1 MNRNKKTSN
10 LTDYNILSCKRI
22 HIVGIKGT
30 GTSALAE
37 IFSAHGIV
45 VTGSDIAD
53 TFYTDDVLKS
63 LGISPTLFDAA
74 NITDDIDLVVHSSAY
89 KVNENPELIA
99 AKNKNIPTLLY
110 TEALGLFSEG
120 RFSVAV
126 CGVHGKT
133 TTTGIL
139 GTILKAVNF
148 PSQILAGSAVTGFGG
163 KSTLSIMPKDSD
175 CEPIFLAE
183 TCEYQRHFMSFSP
196 NIIIMT
202 GVESDHQDYFPT
214 YEDIRS
220 AFVDFCSK
228 LPDGGILVFC
238 SDDAGANEVASIV
251 AKNRPDIKMLPYG
264 ESSLVYRLRYG
275 EIKNGMQS
283 FFVNE
288 TEFAIRIPGKHIALD
303 SCGAVSVVCELLKC
317 HNVQT
322 DETVNIRRGL
332 ADFSGAKRRAEI
344 VANING
350 ITIIDDYAHHP
361 TAIEKTLAGL
371 KEFYAGRRI
380 IVDFMSHT
388 YSRTAALLD
397 EFALSLKEADILI
410 LHKIYSS
417 AREKPESFKINGET
431 LFQQAKEY
439 RPSPKETLYF
449 EEVLDASD
457 FLMKELQPGDVLITF
472 GAGDNWK
479 LGVEIAHRL
488 EVRQ

>member
-1 MNRNKKTSN
+1 MNGNSN
-10 LTDYNILSCKRI
+10 SDKSPQCDLLSCKRI

-53 TFYTDDVLKS
+53 TFYTDTVLKNI
-63 LGISPTLFDAA
+63 GIIPTLFDAA

-89 KVNENPELIA
+89 KVDENPELIA
-99 AKNKNIPTLLY
+99 AKKKNIPTLLY
-110 TEALGLFSEG
+110 TEALGMFSES

-139 GTILKAVNF
+139 GTILKSLNF

-163 KSTLSIMPKDSD
+163 KSTLSIFHEGTD
-175 CEPIFLAE
+175 CDPIFLAE

-196 NIIIMT
+196 NLIIMT

-214 YEDIRS
+214 YEDIRD

-238 SDDAGANEVASIV
+238 SDDPGAAEVANIV
-251 AKNRPDIKMLPYG
+251 AKKRPGIVMIPYG
-264 ESSLVYRLRYG
+264 ESSSVYRLRYG

-283 FFVNE
+283 FFVND

-303 SCGAVSVVCELLKC
+303 SCGAVALISQLLKARG
-317 HNVQT
+317 VT
-322 DETVNIRRGL
+322 SDEREKIRRGL
-332 ADFSGAKRRAEI
+332 ADFAGAKRRSEI
-344 VANING
+344 VAQVAG

-371 KEFYAGRRI
+371 KEFYAGRRL

-397 EFALSLKEADILI
+397 EFAQSLKGADILI

-417 AREKPESFKINGET
+417 AREKPETFTINGET
-431 LFQQAKEY
+431 LFQRAKEY

-449 EEVLDASD
+449 EEILDASD

-479 LGVEIAHRL
+479 LGVEIARRL